1 MFSEGAT
8 RDVPPV
14 RLKKIEIDW
23 GRRTYKIK
31 ANYECYMSIESKIKP
46 SLFELLLSR
55 YVLELLRII
64 VKL

>member
-23 GRRTYKIK
+23 ERRTYKIK

-46 SLFELLLSR
+46 SLFK
-55 YVLELLRII
+55 I
-64 VKL
+64 VTV